1 MSNPVAA
8 VPGVVERADP
18 SEHLA
23 GSVAGSVASSTHPSP
38 PSLAGFRPGL
48 YPELNKKPYNAGIT
62 LWTLETLGFKRSEQA
77 EAAGYLCVTPYSS
90 GGYRSFPARWVA
102 PEDLG
107 LLAGL
112 IEEIKENR
120 VKKAA
125 RSAQLQNTALERAIT
140 KKARDREAVQ
150 KKVARLVKTA
160 PAWMDREELEK
171 WAARS
176 SSAAHQN
183 SMSSPLM
190 AYFSRHAVE
199 IKKLGVKRQD
209 AAQARVRVSFTLSVA
224 NEVDGAP
231 ITVPLTVEA
240 KAEKFEERLWRMQ
253 TAADFMGALHLIIQE
268 ETERTRLAYQAFI
281 DENAS
286 KTRYT
291 KEMLLRY
298 EIVAEVWAR
307 MLRES
312 LRRNDFAR
320 SFNEARKDF
329 LDQSEK
335 RILLARCNAAFPSRL
350 DEFYP
355 VARAM
360 DRRLKLVI
368 GPTNSGKTHQAIE
381 RLKAAQSGCY
391 LGPLRL
397 LALEIRDRL
406 EDEGTPASL
415 ITGELIEAR
424 EGARHAACTV
434 EMLDFEKVQEVIVID
449 EVQMLAD
456 PQRGSAWV
464 QAILG
469 APGEEI
475 WMLGS
480 PEAENA
486 VRALAEFMGDE
497 LEVIRTE
504 RLAPLTHHNKQVAL
518 KDLPPHSAVIAFS
531 RQDVLDIA
539 SELKD
544 KHQRDCA
551 VIYGALSPEVR
562 RQQTALFREGK
573 VDVVVATDAIAM
585 GLNLSLEHVF
595 FSVARKW
602 NGTQD
607 VPLPRDLVW
616 QIAGRAG
623 RFGHHEEGFVG
634 ALDEGTLKFVHKALA
649 KRPEP
654 APQVFRFGATWP
666 VVKLISQHFA
676 TDQLSKIL
684 DIFSRELV
692 LGADTRF
699 ISALE
704 ETQWDLAYIVDR
716 LELDLRDKLTLSM
729 APVPLEKKSVPAI
742 FHEFAK
748 AVSRQECFGLERMQR
763 YQAHLSGRRLEDAE
777 QAVKVLSLYSWLHYR
792 YPDVFTDFRGAQKI
806 IADLNELIVEHLKR
820 RPTRTC
826 ISCGKRLYRSQPFPK
841 CEKCFQA
848 SRRRWNDWDDDDD
861 YSDCY

>member
-1 MSNPVAA
+1 MSNPAADLTEA
-8 VPGVVERADP
+8 VPLTNEASP
-18 SEHLA
+18 A
-23 GSVAGSVASSTHPSP
+23 APVAP
-38 PSLAGFRPGL
+38 PSSHVPTSLADFRAGL
-48 YPELNKKPYNAGIT
+48 YPELNKKPYNERIA
-62 LWTLETLGFKRSEQA
+62 LWTLEALGFKRSEQA
-77 EAAGYLCVTPYSS
+77 EAAGYLCVIPYSF

-102 PEDLG
+102 PGDLA
-107 LLAGL
+107 LLADL
-112 IEEIKENR
+112 VEAIKADR
-120 VKKAA
+120 IRKAA
-125 RSAQLQNTALERAIT
+125 RAAQLQSAAQERAIT
-140 KKARDREAVQ
+140 KKARDREAAQ
-150 KKVARLVKTA
+150 KKVARLMKTA

-171 WAARS
+171 WAAKS
-176 SSAAHQN
+176 SNATHQN
-183 SMSSPLM
+183 SMPSPLM

-199 IKKLGVKRQD
+199 IKRLGVKRQD

-231 ITVPLTVEA
+231 ITVPLTVET
-240 KAEKFEERLWRMQ
+240 KAEKFEERLWRCQ
-253 TAADFMGALHLIIQE
+253 AAADFMSALHLLIQE

-281 DENAS
+281 DENAA

-298 EIVAEVWAR
+298 EIVAEVWGR
-307 MLRES
+307 MLKES

-350 DEFYP
+350 DAFYP

-381 RLKAAQSGCY
+381 RLKAAQTGCY

-406 EDEGTPASL
+406 ESEGTPTSL
-415 ITGELIEAR
+415 VTGELIETR

-456 PQRGSAWV
+456 AQRGAAWV

-469 APGEEI
+469 APAQEV

-497 LEVIRTE
+497 IEVIRTE
-504 RLAPLTHHNKQVAL
+504 RLAPLTHHKKQVPL
-518 KDLPPHSAVIAFS
+518 KDLPPNSAVIAFS

-544 KHQRDCA
+544 KHQRECA

-562 RQQTALFREGK
+562 RQQTALFREGG

-585 GLNLSLEHVF
+585 GLNLSLKHVF
-595 FSVARKW
+595 FSVAHKW

-634 ALDEGTLKFVHKALA
+634 ALDEGTLKFVHKALS
-649 KRPEP
+649 KRPTP

-666 VVKLISQHFA
+666 VVKLISQYFK
-676 TDQLSKIL
+676 TDQLHKIM

-699 ISALE
+699 ASALE
-704 ETQWDLAYIVDR
+704 EMQWNLAYIVDR
-716 LELDLRDKLTLSM
+716 LEMDLRDKLTLSM

-748 AVSRQECFGLERMQR
+748 AVSRKERFGLERMQR

-792 YPDVFTDFRGAQKI
+792 YPDIFTDFQGAQQQ
-806 IADLNELIVEHLKR
+806 IADLNGLIVEHLKR

-826 ISCGKRLYRSQPFPK
+826 VSCGKRMYRSQPFPK

-848 SRRRWNDWDDDDD
+848 SRRRWNDWKDD
-861 YSDCY
+861 YGDYY